1 LHCYLHYIYSLK
13 SRSSR
18 EEEDNPLQLQ
28 PASIQTELISSS
40 SSNSK
45 PTKFREIQERYE
57 RDRSTSLTMAS
68 SGCSSNRLRQTI
80 VVALLL
86 LASSSCLASAKHRGN
101 GTTTT
106 VPFHG
111 KDELRRYRKI
121 MAQVARLKKAS
132 VKTIQSPDGDVID
145 CVPAHLQ
152 PAFEHPKLRGQ
163 KPEAEPEERPKV
175 GGAAAAEAEEE
186 AVFPQAWTDG
196 GESCPEKTVP
206 VRRTRRRDVL
216 RSSSAVRFGMKQ
228 PRAAGVVRR
237 DSTSDGHEH
246 AVGYVT
252 GDQFYGAKASL
263 NVWSARVATAA
274 EFSLSQIWVISGSF
288 GNDLNTIEAGWQVI

>member
-1 LHCYLHYIYSLK
+1 MWRQRALHCYLHYIYSLK

-132 VKTIQSPDGDVID
+132 VKTIQAISSSSSSSSSSSLLLSLASLLGV
-145 CVPAHLQ
+145 
-152 PAFEHPKLRGQ
+152 
-163 KPEAEPEERPKV
+163 AELMVLWCLCACRAPT
-175 GGAAAAEAEEE
+175 AMSSTA
-186 AVFPQAWTDG
+186 
-196 GESCPEKTVP
+196 C
-206 VRRTRRRDVL
+206 RRTCSR
-216 RSSSAVRFGMKQ
+216 RSSTRSCEDRS
-228 PRAAGVVRR
+228 PR
-237 DSTSDGHEH
+237 
-246 AVGYVT
+246 
-252 GDQFYGAKASL
+252 
-263 NVWSARVATAA
+263 
-274 EFSLSQIWVISGSF
+274 
-288 GNDLNTIEAGWQVI
+288 